1 MLVGYAFALLSNLPA
16 ALQLTAFL
24 LVSQKDDGFLE
35 CPSEGCAQ
43 SQCIDFLRSACP
55 PVQIVVLESLYNKA
69 CTLVPPSPPSPP
81 NPPPLPPRPPPP
93 SHPPPQVTFTLR
105 ERDAETDSDGEC
117 QLVSHADCKQIVSDY
132 AARTGVADVMQV
144 SFAPCEGL
152 ADEVDCFVV
161 RTKLS

>member
-69 CTLVPPSPPSPP
+69 CTLVPPSPPS
-81 NPPPLPPRPPPP
+81 
-93 SHPPPQVTFTLR
+93 HPPPQVTFTLR